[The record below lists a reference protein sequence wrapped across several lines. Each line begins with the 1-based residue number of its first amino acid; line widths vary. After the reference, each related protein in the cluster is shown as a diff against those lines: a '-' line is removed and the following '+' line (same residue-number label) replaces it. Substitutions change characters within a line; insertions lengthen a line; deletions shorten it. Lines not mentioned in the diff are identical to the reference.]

1 MIAITFAL
9 PNESSDLRRKIDNR
23 RVTIFHTG
31 VGRQRCEHVI
41 GDFLNATRPRL
52 LISSGFAGGVN
63 ESLNVGDVVVAE
75 DFSDA
80 ELASLVNARRVRLHT
95 AAAIIDSVGDRNEIA
110 RKHGADAID
119 METEVIAH
127 ACAARSIP
135 MLSLRVISDTAREP
149 FPAPMSILFD
159 MTRQRPNYWR
169 LLSYLFL
176 HPARVRNL
184 IRFSRQI
191 SRARNRLTNTIV
203 DLLGR
208 LDVDEHVGD
217 A

>member
-1 MIAITFAL
+1 MIALTFAL
-9 PNESSDLRRKIDNR
+9 PTESSGLRGKIDNKK
-23 RVTIFHTG
+23 VALFHTG

-41 GDFLNATRPRL
+41 ADFLNTARPRL

-63 ESLNVGDVVVAE
+63 ASLNVGDVIVAE
-75 DFSDA
+75 NLSDA
-80 ELASLVNARRVRLHT
+80 DLLSKTQARWVKLFT
-95 AAAIIDSVGDRNEIA
+95 APAVVEDREKIA
-110 RKHGADAID
+110 REHGADAVD

-135 MLSLRVISDTAREP
+135 MLALRVISDTAREP

-159 MTRQRPNYWR
+159 VARQRPNYAR
-169 LLSYLFL
+169 LFFYLAKN
-176 HPARVRNL
+176 PARIVRL

-191 SRARNRLTNTIV
+191 DRARERLTNAIV

-208 LDVDEHVGD
+208 LDVDEDVGD

>member
-1 MIAITFAL
+1 VIAITFAL
-9 PNESSDLRRKIDNR
+9 PTESSGLRDKIDNKN
-23 RVTIFHTG
+23 VTIFHTG

-41 GDFLNATRPRL
+41 ATFLDATRPRL
-52 LISSGFAGGVN
+52 LISSGFAGGLSG
-63 ESLNVGDVVVAE
+63 SLMVGDVIAAE
-75 DFSDA
+75 NFSDGK
-80 ELASLVNARRVRLHT
+80 LLSKSDARRVKLFT
-95 AAAIIDSVGDRNEIA
+95 ASAIVEDRQAIA
-110 RKHGADAID
+110 HKHGADAVD

-159 MTRQRPNYWR
+159 IARQRPNYSR
-169 LLSYLFL
+169 LFFYLL
-176 HPARVRNL
+176 RNPARIARL

-191 SRARNRLTNTIV
+191 SRARDRLTNAIV
-203 DLLGR
+203 DLLRR
-208 LDVDEHVGD
+208 LDVNQDVGD

>member
-9 PNESSDLRRKIDNR
+9 PNESSGLRGKIDKNSVR
-23 RVTIFHTG
+23 IFHTG
-31 VGRQRCEHVI
+31 VGRIRCEHVI
-41 GDFLNATRPRL
+41 GTFLDASRPRL

-63 ESLNVGDVVVAE
+63 TSLNVGDIIAAE
-75 DFSDA
+75 NFSDA
-80 ELASLVNARRVRLHT
+80 ALLSKTAARRVKLFT
-95 AAAIIDSVGDRNEIA
+95 ANAIIEDRN
-110 RKHGADAID
+110 KVDADAVD

-135 MLSLRVISDTAREP
+135 ILSLRVISDTARAP

-159 MTRQRPNYWR
+159 IARQRPNYTMLALY
-169 LLSYLFL
+169 LLR
-176 HPARVRNL
+176 HPARIGGL
-184 IRFSRQI
+184 IHFARQI
-191 SRARNRLTNTIV
+191 SRARDRLTNAIV
-203 DLLGR
+203 DLLRR